1 MLRMKT
7 YNVTYSED
15 YDLVAFCQ
23 KEGIEQAPNVLVQ
36 VFTGFCDLEYIMQ
49 VQKAIA
55 KAMPLAKVVG
65 SSTAS
70 EILDGKIISNTC
82 ILAISI
88 FEKTQISTH
97 LVPHE
102 GVCHFN
108 SGERLARTLFRPDT
122 KVLILFGDG
131 LNSNGE
137 EIIQGIDSVDQNVVV
152 AGGLAGD
159 NDLLIQT
166 FVFTESEISDCGVVG
181 AALHSKDLC
190 VYTTYNFDWE
200 PLGKPLKVTGAARN
214 HIYSIENLTA
224 VDAFGKYL
232 GEDFAKGLPYTGQEY
247 PLMAE
252 REGAIISRPVIG
264 RLDNDGVV
272 VNANMKVGETVRFGY
287 ANFNTVLESASK
299 MHKQLENQP
308 METVFVYYCT
318 ARLGF
323 FKSAG
328 VTETLPKYFD
338 VPVSGFF
345 SYGEFSRMENRNQLV
360 CQTMTILVL
369 SEDPNARGKRRV
381 ETAGDIKNP
390 LMRGNMA
397 LYNLI
402 KVTSKELADANTEL
416 ITMNEEL
423 NQVNQDLAYEI
434 EERKQAEEQLKKANT
449 VLQHTLEELKITQ
462 EHMIRSE
469 KMASLGNLV
478 AGMAH
483 EINTPVG
490 ISITASSHLEKIAV
504 DFKTLCQGEEV
515 SYEELEGYLDDFIQA
530 GQIIRSNLLRAAQLV
545 NSFKQVSVDQSSDVK
560 RKFNV
565 RQYLDEIIISLHPKL
580 KQTQHQITLECDE
593 DLSINSYP
601 GALYQ
606 IVSNLVLNS
615 LYHAFS
621 ERVAGEIKISAKA
634 KDSLVEFIYQDNGN
648 GIEKNI
654 VDQVFDPFFTT
665 KRGQGGTGLGLFIVY
680 NLVTQ
685 KILGSIDC
693 KSQVGVGTQFVVQ
706 IPMDIDKAVR
716 LEG

>member
-1 MLRMKT
+1 MKT

-23 KEGIEQAPNVLVQ
+23 KEGIEHAPNVLVQ
-36 VFTGFCDLEYIMQ
+36 VFTGFRDLEYIRR
-49 VQKAIA
+49 VQQAIRT
-55 KAMPLAKVVG
+55 AMPLAKVVG
-65 SSTAS
+65 ASTAS
-70 EILDGKIISNTC
+70 EILDGKIVTNTC
-82 ILAISI
+82 ILAISV

-102 GVCHFN
+102 GICHVS
-108 SGERLARTLFRPDT
+108 SGERLARKLFRPNT
-122 KVLILFGDG
+122 QVLILFGDG
-131 LNSNGE
+131 LHSNGE
-137 EIIQGIDSVDQNVVV
+137 EIIQGIDSVNQDVVV

-181 AALHSKDLC
+181 AALHNSDLC

-224 VDAFGKYL
+224 VGAFGKYL

-299 MHKQLENQP
+299 MHKQLEEQP
-308 METVFVYYCT
+308 MEAVFVYYCT

-369 SEDPNARGKRRV
+369 SEDPNSRGKRRE

-402 KVTSKELADANTEL
+402 KVTSTELAEANTEL
-416 ITMNEEL
+416 KTMNEEL
-423 NQVNQDLAYEI
+423 NEVNQNLAYEI
-434 EERKQAEEQLKKANT
+434 EERKLAEEQLKEANT
-449 VLQHTLEELKITQ
+449 VLQHTLEELKLTQ

-490 ISITASSHLEKIAV
+490 ISITASSHLEKIAKE
-504 DFKTLCQGEEV
+504 FKVLCQGDEV

-530 GQIIRSNLLRAAQLV
+530 GQIIKGNLLRAAQLV

-565 RQYLDEIIISLHPKL
+565 RQYLDEIIISLHPKI
-580 KQTQHQITLECDE
+580 KQTSHQIIVECDD
-593 DLSINSYP
+593 DLASNSYP

-615 LYHAFS
+615 MTHAFDDK
-621 ERVAGEIKISAKA
+621 VAGEIKISAKE
-634 KDSLVEFIYQDNGN
+634 KDSNLQIVYSDNGR

-654 VDQVFDPFFTT
+654 VDRIFDPFFTT

-685 KILGSIDC
+685 KVLGTINCS
-693 KSQVGVGTQFVVQ
+693 SELGVGTEFVVQ
-706 IPMDIDKAVR
+706 IPIDIDRVGGIND
-716 LEG
+716 E